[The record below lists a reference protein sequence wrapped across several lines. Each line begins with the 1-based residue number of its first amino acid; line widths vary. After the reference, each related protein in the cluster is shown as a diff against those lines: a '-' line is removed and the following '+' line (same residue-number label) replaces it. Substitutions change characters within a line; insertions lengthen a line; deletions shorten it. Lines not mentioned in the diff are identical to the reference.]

1 MRSKSRTSTSQSLL
15 AELEAGSPPGGDL
28 HANAP
33 EFSVSELSGALKR
46 TVEDRFGYVR
56 VRGEVSNYRGPHSSG
71 HAYFSLKDATARID
85 AVVWRT
91 AFGRLRIKPEE
102 GMEVV
107 ATGKIT
113 TFPGKSSYQIVIETL
128 EPAGIG
134 ALMAMIE
141 ERRRRFAAEGLFD
154 AARKRPL
161 PFLPRVIGVVTSP
174 TGAVIRD
181 ILHRV
186 SARFPRHVLV
196 WPVRVQGEGSA
207 AEVAR
212 AIRGFSGLATGGAI
226 AVPDLLIV
234 ARGGGSLEDLW
245 GFNEEVVIRA
255 ASESRIPLVS
265 AVGHETD
272 WTLLDHVADL
282 RAPTPTGAA
291 ELAVPVRA
299 ELVVALDRLGA
310 RHGAGA
316 LRLME
321 RSRDRLRALVR
332 ALPVG
337 ADLLAD
343 PRQRLDQVGAR
354 LPTSFR
360 LGADRRRLA
369 LVRLAGRLAAQSPQ
383 ARLERSRQKL
393 DAAAMRLER
402 AGIVAADR
410 RRQRLASA
418 SARLEV
424 GFKARLALIMQDLR
438 ARRARLDAL
447 TPRLARATATASSR
461 RQERLDGAAKML
473 QSLGY
478 RSVLGRGYALV
489 RDAAGLPLRRAVD
502 APPGTVL
509 TIDVDEGALHA
520 AVLAGPDMDMP
531 TADTTQVGGRKR
543 SRSRTAPRPLRPAGS
558 GQGSLF

>member
-1 MRSKSRTSTSQSLL
+1 MRSKSRTATSQSLL
-15 AELEAGSPPGGDL
+15 AEFGAGSPPGGDL
-28 HANAP
+28 LANAP

-91 AFGRLRIKPEE
+91 AFGRMRIKPEE

-134 ALMAMIE
+134 ALMAMLE

-196 WPVRVQGEGSA
+196 WPVRVQGEDSA
-207 AEVAR
+207 VEVAR
-212 AIRGFSGLATGGAI
+212 AIRGFNALSAGGSI

-245 GFNEEVVIRA
+245 GFNEEAVIRA
-255 ASESRIPLVS
+255 AGESRIPLVS

-332 ALPVG
+332 ALPAG

-343 PRQRLDQVGAR
+343 PRQRLDQAGAR
-354 LPTSFR
+354 LPAGFR
-360 LGADRRRLA
+360 IGADCRRLA
-369 LVRLAGRLAAQSPQ
+369 LVRLAGGLAAQSPR

-402 AGIVAADR
+402 AGLVAAER
-410 RRQRLASA
+410 RRHRLASA
-418 SARLEV
+418 AARLEV
-424 GFKARLALIMQDLR
+424 GFKARLALIVQDLR

-447 TPRLARATATASSR
+447 MPRLTQATATASSR
-461 RQERLDGAAKML
+461 RRERLGGAAKML
-473 QSLGY
+473 ASLGY

-489 RDAAGLPLRRAVD
+489 RDAAGLPLRRAAD

-509 TIDVDEGALHA
+509 SIDVDDGALRATVLGGPGIDAPA
-520 AVLAGPDMDMP
+520 ADLGRTE
-531 TADTTQVGGRKR
+531 TAKRPRGRA
-543 SRSRTAPRPLRPAGS
+543 APRILRPAGS

>member
-1 MRSKSRTSTSQSLL
+1 MPSKSRISPSQSLL
-15 AELEAGSPPGGDL
+15 TELEAESPPGGDSL
-28 HANAP
+28 ANAP

-91 AFGRLRIKPEE
+91 AFGRMRIKPEE

-113 TFPGKSSYQIVIETL
+113 TYPGKSSYQIVIETL

-134 ALMAMIE
+134 ALMAMLE

-186 SARFPRHVLV
+186 AARFPRHVLV
-196 WPVRVQGEGSA
+196 WPVRVQGEESA

-212 AIRGFSGLATGGAI
+212 AIRGFNALSADGVL

-245 GFNEEVVIRA
+245 GFNEEAVIRA
-255 ASESRIPLVS
+255 AAESRIPLVS

-332 ALPVG
+332 ALPAG

-343 PRQRLDQVGAR
+343 PRQRLDQAATR
-354 LPTSFR
+354 LPAGFR
-360 LGADRRRLA
+360 IGADRRRLA
-369 LVRLAGRLAAQSPQ
+369 LVRFAGRLAAQSPR

-402 AGIVAADR
+402 AGLVAAER
-410 RRQRLASA
+410 RRHRLAST

-424 GFKARLALIMQDLR
+424 GFKARLALIAQDLR

-447 TPRLARATATASSR
+447 MPRLARAAATTSAR
-461 RQERLDGAAKML
+461 RRERLDGAAKML
-473 QSLGY
+473 ASLGY

-489 RDAAGLPLRRAVD
+489 RDAAGQPLRRAAD

-509 TIDVDEGALHA
+509 TIDVDDGALRA
-520 AVLAGPDMDMP
+520 AVLGGPGVDAPPADP
-531 TADTTQVGGRKR
+531 TQAETAKR
-543 SRSRTAPRPLRPAGS
+543 SRGRAAPRVMRPAGS

>member
-1 MRSKSRTSTSQSLL
+1 MPPKSRTSISQSLL
-15 AELEAGSPPGGDL
+15 GELDAGPPPGGDL

-113 TFPGKSSYQIVIETL
+113 TYPGKSSYQIVIETL

-134 ALMAMIE
+134 ALMAMLE

-154 AARKRPL
+154 ATRKRPL

-186 SARFPRHVLV
+186 SARFPRHVLL
-196 WPVRVQGEGSA
+196 WPVRVQGEESA
-207 AEVAR
+207 SEVAR
-212 AIRGFSGLATGGAI
+212 AIRGFNALSAGGAFAI
-226 AVPDLLIV
+226 PDLLIV

-245 GFNEEVVIRA
+245 GFNEEAVIRA
-255 ASESRIPLVS
+255 AAESRIPLVS

-321 RSRDRLRALVR
+321 RSRDRLKALVR
-332 ALPVG
+332 ALPAG
-337 ADLLAD
+337 SDLLAD
-343 PRQRLDQVGAR
+343 PRQRLDQAAAR
-354 LPTSFR
+354 LPAGLR
-360 LGADRRRLA
+360 IGADRRRLA
-369 LVRLAGRLAAQSPQ
+369 LVRLAGRLAAQSPR
-383 ARLERSRQKL
+383 ARLERSRQRL
-393 DAAAMRLER
+393 DAAAMRLDR
-402 AGIVAADR
+402 AGLVAAER
-410 RRQRLASA
+410 RRHRLAST

-424 GFKARLALIMQDLR
+424 GFRARLALIVQDLR

-447 TPRLARATATASSR
+447 VPRLARAASIASAR
-461 RQERLDGAAKML
+461 RRDHLDGAAKML
-473 QSLGY
+473 ASLGY

-489 RDAAGLPLRRAVD
+489 RDAAGQPLRRAAD

-509 TIDVDEGALHA
+509 TIDVDDGALRA
-520 AVLAGPDMDMP
+520 AVLGESAGDPP
-531 TADTTQVGGRKR
+531 ADLSQPETTKR
-543 SRSRTAPRPLRPAGS
+543 SRGRAAPRALRPAGS

>member
-1 MRSKSRTSTSQSLL
+1 MPSKNRPSTSRSLL
-15 AELEAGSPPGGDL
+15 TELGADSSPGGDL

-71 HAYFSLKDATARID
+71 HAYFSLKDAAARID

-91 AFGRLRIKPEE
+91 AFVRLRIKPEE

-113 TFPGKSSYQIVIETL
+113 TYPGKSSYQIVIETL

-134 ALMAMIE
+134 ALMAMLE
-141 ERRRRFAAEGLFD
+141 ERRRRFVAEGLFD

-186 SARFPRHVLV
+186 SARFPRHVLL
-196 WPVRVQGEGSA
+196 WPVRVQGEESA

-212 AIRGFSGLATGGAI
+212 AIRGFNALSADGAL

-245 GFNEEVVIRA
+245 GFNEEAVIRA
-255 ASESRIPLVS
+255 AAESRIPLVS

-321 RSRDRLRALVR
+321 RSRDRLRSLIR
-332 ALPVG
+332 ALPAG

-343 PRQRLDQVGAR
+343 PRQRLDQAVMR
-354 LPTSFR
+354 LPGGFR

-369 LVRLAGRLAAQSPQ
+369 LVRLAGRLAAQSPR

-402 AGIVAADR
+402 AGLVAAER
-410 RRQRLASA
+410 RRHRLASI

-424 GFKARLALIMQDLR
+424 GFKARLALIAQDLR

-447 TPRLARATATASSR
+447 MPRLARAAATTSAR
-461 RQERLDGAAKML
+461 PRERLDGAAKML
-473 QSLGY
+473 ASLGY

-489 RDAAGLPLRRAVD
+489 RDAAGRPLRRAAD

-509 TIDVDEGALHA
+509 TIDVDDGALCA
-520 AVLAGPDMDMP
+520 AVLGGPGVDAPPADP
-531 TADTTQVGGRKR
+531 TQAETAKR
-543 SRSRTAPRPLRPAGS
+543 SRGRAAPRVMRPAGS